1 MLGGGGGGGVDRWTM
16 CLTIGVNTGSG
27 SGSGSGS
34 GIGSNT
40 WCESANVNQLSSLM
54 PRASCKVS
62 TQYRLRHV
70 LRNRSMVFGLL
81 PVDFSSLPFDVM
93 SMLNKSC
100 RAQVSNESKGLH
112 AADAIVTWAA
122 GDCSDMVHRYGSC
135 HGMRDIVQRNL

>member
-1 MLGGGGGGGVDRWTM
+1 MPHHRREHGLRLRLGLG
-16 CLTIGVNTGSG
+16 LTHRFEYLVRA
-27 SGSGSGS
+27 
-34 GIGSNT
+34 
-40 WCESANVNQLSSLM
+40 ANVNQLSSLM

-122 GDCSDMVHRYGSC
+122 GDCSDMVH
-135 HGMRDIVQRNL
+135 

>member
-122 GDCSDMVHRYGSC
+122 GDCSDMVH
-135 HGMRDIVQRNL
+135 

>member
-34 GIGSNT
+34 RIGSNT

-81 PVDFSSLPFDVM
+81 PVDVSSLPFDVM

-135 HGMRDIVQRNL
+135 HGMRDIVQGNL